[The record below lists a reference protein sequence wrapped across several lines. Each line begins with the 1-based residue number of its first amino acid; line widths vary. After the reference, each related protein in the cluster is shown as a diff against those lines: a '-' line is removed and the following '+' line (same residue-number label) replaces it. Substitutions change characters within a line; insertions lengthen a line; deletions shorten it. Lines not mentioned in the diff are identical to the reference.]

1 MNHDEKYR
9 AWRER
14 PNPTNIPPDFA
25 GDVMRQIY
33 RQTEQRQKTNLKWS
47 GVFDFFQR
55 NRSLQFVV
63 LAVAAIVGLIR
74 FWLMFSI
81 ILEP

>member
-1 MNHDEKYR
+1 MNHDETYR
-9 AWRER
+9 AWKER
-14 PNPTNIPPDFA
+14 PIPMNIPPDFA
-25 GDVMRQIY
+25 GDVMRRVY
-33 RQTEQRQKTNLKWS
+33 RQTEQQQETELKRP
-47 GVFDFFQR
+47 GFFDFFQR
-55 NRSLQFVV
+55 NPSLQFAV

>member
-1 MNHDEKYR
+1 M
-9 AWRER
+9 
-14 PNPTNIPPDFA
+14 NIPPDFA
-25 GDVMRQIY
+25 GDVMRRVY
-33 RQTEQRQKTNLKWS
+33 RETEHQQNAKLKWP
-47 GVFDFFQR
+47 GLFELFHR
-55 NRSLQFVV
+55 NPSLEFAV